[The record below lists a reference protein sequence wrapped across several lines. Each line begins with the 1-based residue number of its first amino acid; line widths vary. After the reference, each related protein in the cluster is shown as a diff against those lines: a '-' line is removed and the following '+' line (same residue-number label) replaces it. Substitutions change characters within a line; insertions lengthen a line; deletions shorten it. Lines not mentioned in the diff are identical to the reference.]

1 VYLLEVTGHFGVPIN
16 FQSLIY
22 HLFPY
27 SGLKQ
32 FARLI
37 CRNGAAEIIAL
48 PLVASMTLEEVQL
61 LPSFHALCD
70 YPLL

>member
-1 VYLLEVTGHFGVPIN
+1 VALNEQRRVLQLSESD
-16 FQSLIY
+16 SLIY

-37 CRNGAAEIIAL
+37 CRNRSAEII
-48 PLVASMTLEEVQL
+48 PLSLIASVTLEEFQL